1 MKHVK
6 FVVFVAD
13 NLSHSRVRYYF
24 IVFPLISALHCL
36 FQNEN
41 ETQNLTL
48 NKPIKISKYRK
59 YQQYFQCCIDLCLFH
74 INFG

>member
-6 FVVFVAD
+6 FVAD
-13 NLSHSRVRYYF
+13 NLSYWRVRYYF
-24 IVFPLISALHCL
+24 IVFPLISAPHCL

-48 NKPIKISKYRK
+48 NKPKKISKYRK
-59 YQQYFQCCIDLCLFH
+59 YQQYFHCCIELCLFQ